1 MYECMRL
8 LNHSNKE
15 IIRNFVGQLLNL
27 TKCYQRKMQRRGWW
41 LICTAVD
48 VAGLQA
54 LLHKMLCFSSPEYK
68 CVHAMHGCPKVSKRQ
83 ADNE

>member
-1 MYECMRL
+1 MLPKKDAEEGL
-8 LNHSNKE
+8 VV
-15 IIRNFVGQLLNL
+15 I
-27 TKCYQRKMQRRGWW
+27 
-41 LICTAVD
+41 ICTAVG

-68 CVHAMHGCPKVSKRQ
+68 CVHAMHGCPKVSKKQ